1 VLRNSG
7 THPADDVTLTIH
19 FDDKVLA
26 TAEDT
31 SLRDSDLSDKPD
43 PPALPTPQ
51 VLQSTVLDALSAL
64 GRQPYLGALVP
75 PLSPRA
81 PRPRYRGPFIEE
93 AACDD
98 MACATVTYE
107 ADSIQHDDAARF
119 RPFVIKLPKE
129 WQGERLAASC
139 TIKARQQ
146 QRETKRAA
154 VSVLFSVGE
163 PLTLESLFHREPPPR
178 LRIPEG

>member
-1 VLRNSG
+1 
-7 THPADDVTLTIH
+7 
-19 FDDKVLA
+19 
-26 TAEDT
+26 
-31 SLRDSDLSDKPD
+31 
-43 PPALPTPQ
+43 
-51 VLQSTVLDALSAL
+51 
-64 GRQPYLGALVP
+64 
-75 PLSPRA
+75 
-81 PRPRYRGPFIEE
+81 
-93 AACDD
+93 

-146 QRETKRAA
+146 RETKRAA